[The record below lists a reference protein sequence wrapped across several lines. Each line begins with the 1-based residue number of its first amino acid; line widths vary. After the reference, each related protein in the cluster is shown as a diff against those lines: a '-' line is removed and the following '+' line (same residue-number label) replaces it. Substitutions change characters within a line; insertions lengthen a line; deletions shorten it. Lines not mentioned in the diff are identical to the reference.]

1 MPNFAVIKN
10 GLVDNVVV
18 AEEDYAATQ
27 GWVPV
32 SDVAGPGWEYRDGR
46 FIAPVRPTAE
56 LAADARL
63 LRDQLLASTDWTQAA
78 DVPQATK
85 DKWAPYR
92 QALRDVP
99 QQPGFPENVQWPA
112 MPA

>member
-32 SDVAGPGWEYRDGR
+32 SDVAGRGWEYKDDQ

-56 LAADARL
+56 LAAEARL
-63 LRDQLLASTDWTQAA
+63 LRDSLLIQTDWTQMS
-78 DVPQATK
+78 DVPQVTK

-99 QQPGFPENVQWPA
+99 QQAGFPDNIQWPNK
-112 MPA
+112 PV